1 MGPAPARQVGQE
13 SIGAGMMQARGNEN
27 TTALLF
33 GQGKAS
39 QHPGGATWSPSEK
52 RGVVSCQQ
60 GRLDALGHGDSP
72 SEEFR
77 VKDIGGSLFQGL
89 SRDPS
94 ELSDKAVDSAAA
106 TIKSGH

>member
-1 MGPAPARQVGQE
+1 MGTLQHYFL
-13 SIGAGMMQARGNEN
+13 ARGK
-27 TTALLF
+27 
-33 GQGKAS
+33 QAS
-39 QHPGGATWSPSEK
+39 IQDELHGHPV

-77 VKDIGGSLFQGL
+77 VKDSGGSLFQGL
-89 SRDPS
+89 SRDSS

-106 TIKSGH
+106 TMKSGG